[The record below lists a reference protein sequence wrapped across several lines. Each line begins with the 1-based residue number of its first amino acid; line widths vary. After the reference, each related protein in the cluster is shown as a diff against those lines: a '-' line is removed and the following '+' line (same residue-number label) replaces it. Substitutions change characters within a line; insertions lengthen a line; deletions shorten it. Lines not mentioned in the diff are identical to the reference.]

1 MTMIPSSLREIFVSN
16 FTSLSSY
23 LFNKQSIISK
33 TMSTS
38 LILLLTISFFVSK
51 DYNLARILIKRFSE
65 KKFLKENI
73 SSKDIELKIDNL
85 NYNSLINN
93 SLNWTFKMYW
103 KLRQKLRKKEI
114 ESQHKYQEI
123 VRSNILK
130 N

>member
-1 MTMIPSSLREIFVSN
+1 MIPSSLREIFVSN

-93 SLNWTFKMYW
+93 SLN
-103 KLRQKLRKKEI
+103 
-114 ESQHKYQEI
+114 
-123 VRSNILK
+123 
-130 N
+130 